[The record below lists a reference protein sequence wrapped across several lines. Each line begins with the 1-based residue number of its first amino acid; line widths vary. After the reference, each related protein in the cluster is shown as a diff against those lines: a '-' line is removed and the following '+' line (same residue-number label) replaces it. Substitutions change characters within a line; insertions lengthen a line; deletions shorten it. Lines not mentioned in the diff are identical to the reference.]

1 MSNLQKLRTAFEA
14 ATKEGYID
22 LSTDWSLRNNNVM
35 CGNTFVA
42 EVLVD
47 GDNKVMRNERRA
59 NAEFIILAH
68 NMMPEILADLE
79 RLQLLEAELDRV
91 KDQAIE
97 IETAL
102 ESSTEA
108 MSLMREQIEQM
119 RGMFNDDDESIQL
132 AYDTHDKAEKLV
144 VPLLKY

>member
-1 MSNLQKLRTAFEA
+1 
-14 ATKEGYID
+14 
-22 LSTDWSLRNNNVM
+22 
-35 CGNTFVA
+35 
-42 EVLVD
+42 
-47 GDNKVMRNERRA
+47 MRNERRA

-102 ESSTEA
+102 ESSIEA
-108 MSLMREQIEQM
+108 MSLMREQIEQIRACSM
-119 RGMFNDDDESIQL
+119 TMMSLFNW
-132 AYDTHDKAEKLV
+132 LV
-144 VPLLKY
+144 TRMIRLRN